1 VIVKPPRLRQGDA
14 IGVIA
19 PAGPVTPAEVQPGIE
34 LLRSLGFEVVPAAH
48 LYDRQEYLAG
58 EDALR
63 LQDLHEMLRNEDV
76 RAIFCARGGYGTLR
90 LLQRIDFK
98 LFRRWPKI
106 LAGYSDITAL
116 HLAVHKKT
124 GLVTFHGPMVKDLTK
139 NGNQNLHSLLD
150 LVGSDQPVS
159 LNLSEGSVLK
169 PGKAVGRLLGGNL
182 SLVSHLAGTPFMPD
196 LKGAIL
202 FIEEKGEALYRVDR
216 MLTHLRLSGLLK
228 GLSGLLAGE
237 FEDCGEISS
246 VNDLLMDV
254 LSDVDI
260 PVVSGIPF
268 GHGEVNI
275 SLPIGLQAVLDTET
289 LTLSLPES
297 CVSNV

>member
-1 VIVKPPRLRQGDA
+1 MIVKPPRLKQGDA

-19 PAGPVTPAEVQPGIE
+19 PAGPVTPLEIQPGME
-34 LLRSLGFEVVPAAH
+34 LLRERGFVVIPAAH
-48 LYDRQEYLAG
+48 LYERQGYLAG

-63 LQDLHEMLRNEDV
+63 LQDLHGMLRNEEV
-76 RAIFCARGGYGTLR
+76 KAIFCARGGYGTLR
-90 LLQRIDFK
+90 LLKKIDFK
-98 LFRRWPKI
+98 LLRRRPKI

-116 HLAVHKKT
+116 HLAAHKKT
-124 GLVTFHGPMVKDLTK
+124 GLVAFHGPMVKDLTK
-139 NGNQNLHSLLD
+139 NENRNLNSLLD
-150 LVGSDQPVS
+150 LVCSDRPVS

-169 PGKAVGRLLGGNL
+169 PGRAAGKLLGGNL
-182 SLVSHLAGTPFMPD
+182 SLICHLVGTPFMPD

-228 GLSGLLAGE
+228 GLSGFLAGE

-254 LSDVDI
+254 LSDVNI
-260 PVVSGIPF
+260 PVVSGLPF

-289 LTLSLPES
+289 LTLSLPEP